1 MHALFQKIAALPW
14 DQLPQWLFLIP
25 GLLMLLAA
33 FAAVCLR
40 NLIHSALCVVLS
52 FICLGVLFMALGAE
66 FVGFVQLL
74 VYVGAVA
81 MLILFAILLTPASE
95 VQASNNPL
103 SNFRL
108 SSALHAAAGA
118 AVSFLV
124 LAGLLAAIA
133 FSPRAA
139 NAELPAQPAAAPV
152 ALIGENLLT
161 YTLLPLLGIAVLL
174 TAALVG
180 AALIAKE
187 DSKS

>member
-1 MHALFQKIAALPW
+1 MHDFLQKIVALPW
-14 DQLPQWLFLIP
+14 DQSPQWLFLIP

-33 FAAVCLR
+33 SAAVCLR
-40 NLIHSALCVVLS
+40 NLIHSALCLVLS

-81 MLILFAILLTPASE
+81 MLILFAILLTPAGE
-95 VQASNNPL
+95 VLASNNPL
-103 SNFRL
+103 KNFRL
-108 SSALHAAAGA
+108 ASALHAAAGA
-118 AVSFLV
+118 AITFLV
-124 LAGLLAAIA
+124 LAGLLTAIF

-139 NAELPAQPAAAPV
+139 HAVLPAQAAAAPV

-161 YTLLPLLGIAVLL
+161 HTLLPLLGIAVLL

-180 AALIAKE
+180 AALLAKE
-187 DSKS
+187 DTSL